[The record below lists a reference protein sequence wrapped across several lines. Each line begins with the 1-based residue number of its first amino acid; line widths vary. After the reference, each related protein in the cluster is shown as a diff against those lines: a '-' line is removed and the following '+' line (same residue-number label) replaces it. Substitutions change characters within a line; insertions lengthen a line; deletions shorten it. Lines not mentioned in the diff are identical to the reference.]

1 MNNDFNNSGE
11 MDTNSIG
18 LALISTAGYI
28 ISMLTLSQVAMW
40 ATILAALSTFAY
52 NIWKIIKNK

>member
-1 MNNDFNNSGE
+1 

-18 LALISTAGYI
+18 LALISGAGYV
-28 ISMLTLSQVAMW
+28 ISMVTLSQVAMW
-40 ATILAALSTFAY
+40 GTILAALSTCAY